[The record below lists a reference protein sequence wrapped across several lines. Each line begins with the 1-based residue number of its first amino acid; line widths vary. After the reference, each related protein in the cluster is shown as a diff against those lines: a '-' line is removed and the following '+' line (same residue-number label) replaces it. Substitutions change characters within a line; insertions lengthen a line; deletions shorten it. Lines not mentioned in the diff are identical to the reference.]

1 MKKSEGRGHGPVGD
15 GVRAEKAQLN
25 QVVAPGNPLPG
36 KAATRKVAT
45 RLSQSVVN
53 SFEPGP
59 AKVRFADHEVKG
71 LYLRVT
77 PGGAKSYVLRYSIG
91 TKRGEAVI
99 GDARAIT
106 LADAR
111 KKALEMQAGIAMRG
125 ADPLVERAAAR
136 REAER
141 RAINTID
148 ALLGDYL
155 ADSDRRKR
163 PRTMVNERYL
173 LRRYVL
179 PRFGVQPLETIRRAE
194 IIAFVQDVG
203 ARSGAT
209 AANRAHAMLRQLLSF
224 ALQRE
229 LIEAN
234 PALSLRKIFKEESRD
249 RVLSAAELKA
259 LWGFLE
265 AARAGAR
272 NGISS
277 PVAIALQLCLLTL
290 QRSGEV
296 VGAAAEEFDWEA
308 RTWSVPAG
316 RMKGRRIHVV
326 PLSELAVERFR
337 QAFTASGDRH
347 AFLNLSKTGPL
358 EQPRLTRAMGRAC
371 SSLAIPSAGPHDL
384 RRTGR
389 TLLTSEKVG
398 VSYETAERVIGHLV
412 GSAVS
417 RVYDRNEYLK
427 EKRAALEAW
436 SAELCRIVG
445 A

>member
-1 MKKSEGRGHGPVGD
+1 V
-15 GVRAEKAQLN
+15 
-25 QVVAPGNPLPG
+25 
-36 KAATRKVAT
+36 T
-45 RLSQSVVN
+45 RLTQGVVN
-53 SFEPGP
+53 SVAAGP
-59 AKVRFADHEVKG
+59 SKVRLADHEVKG
-71 LYLRVT
+71 LFLRIT
-77 PGGAKSYVLRYSIG
+77 PAGAKSYVLRYSIG
-91 TKRGEAVI
+91 PKRGEAVI
-99 GDARAIT
+99 GDARGIT
-106 LADAR
+106 LVDAR
-111 KKALEMQAGIAMRG
+111 KKALELLAGVALRG

-136 REAER
+136 RAAEL
-141 RAINTID
+141 RANNTIE
-148 ALLGDYL
+148 ALLDDYL
-155 ADSDRRKR
+155 ADGDRRKS

-179 PRFGVQPLETIRRAE
+179 PRFGSQPLETIRRAE
-194 IIAFVQDVG
+194 IIAFVQEVG
-203 ARSGAT
+203 AKSGAT

-249 RVLSAAELKA
+249 RVLSPAELKS

-272 NGISS
+272 NGVS
-277 PVAIALQLCLLTL
+277 PSVAIALQLCLLTL

-296 VGAAAEEFDWEA
+296 VGAAIEEFDWEA
-308 RTWSVPAG
+308 RTWAVPAT
-316 RMKGRRIHVV
+316 RMKGRRIHIV
-326 PLSELAVERFR
+326 PLSDLAADRFR
-337 QAFTASGDRH
+337 QAFTASGGRF
-347 AFLNLSKTGPL
+347 AFLNLSKTAPL

-371 SSLAIPSAGPHDL
+371 ATLAIPSAGPHDL

-389 TLLTSEKVG
+389 TFLTSERLG

-417 RVYDRNEYLK
+417 RVYDRNEYLR

-436 SAELCRIVG
+436 AFELTRIVSP
-445 A
+445 